1 MTKYICH
8 NLLFVTMTK
17 LVRYVTTRKS
27 EKSLRRYFTPES
39 TWCQLSLIKSRL
51 QNQKRYNRY
60 LDVISNLI
68 YMFSK
73 MCTRCRIVKSFD
85 HFSPAKRL
93 RDGMACHCK
102 ECHQIDCRESRRR
115 QKEERIVEQE
125 IYENNIH
132 NLEVDLIVLMMWLA
146 LVVVVSIILMAI
158 LWGQ

>member
-1 MTKYICH
+1 MTR
-8 NLLFVTMTK
+8 
-17 LVRYVTTRKS
+17 LVRYVTMWKN
-27 EKSLRRYFTPES
+27 EKSLRMFSIQGFIWCHKRLIES
-39 TWCQLSLIKSRL
+39 RTHHV
-51 QNQKRYNRY
+51 KRYNRY
-60 LDVISNLI
+60 SDVIFNFQ

-85 HFSPAKRL
+85 HFSPAKRH

-132 NLEVDLIVLMMWLA
+132 NLEVDLIVLMAWLA

>member
-1 MTKYICH
+1 MIRERYDTMLQSERKTGLIQDLFH
-8 NLLFVTMTK
+8 LLQQSQQGSSQRRQYK
-17 LVRYVTTRKS
+17 RYRKS
-27 EKSLRRYFTPES
+27 YADIFNF
-39 TWCQLSLIKSRL
+39 Q
-51 QNQKRYNRY
+51 
-60 LDVISNLI
+60 

-73 MCTRCRIVKSFD
+73 MCTKCRIVKSFD
-85 HFSPAKRL
+85 HFSPSKRP

-132 NLEVDLIVLMMWLA
+132 NLEVDLIVLMMGLA

-158 LWGQ
+158 L

>member
-1 MTKYICH
+1 MMTR
-8 NLLFVTMTK
+8 
-17 LVRYVTTRKS
+17 LVRYVTMWKN
-27 EKSLRRYFTPES
+27 EKNLRRCFTPRS
-39 TWCQLSLIKSRL
+39 IWCHLNLIESRL

-60 LDVISNLI
+60 SDVISNFQ

-85 HFSPAKRL
+85 HFSPAKRP

-115 QKEERIVEQE
+115 QKEERIVERE

-132 NLEVDLIVLMMWLA
+132 NLEVDLIVLMAWLA